1 MTRDQQQERRKA
13 FAFGVSGSLCCLD
26 RLKETGWQALRP
38 CRAHGVLGVWFDKA
52 LRLPG
57 VPSLGAGAIEL
68 RLAVRLFCAPEV
80 V

>member
-1 MTRDQQQERRKA
+1 MQDQQQERRKA
-13 FAFGVSGSLCCLD
+13 WAFGVLGSFCCLN
-26 RLKETGWQALRP
+26 RLKETGWQAQRP
-38 CRAHGVLGVWFDKA
+38 CRARGVLGVGFDKA

-57 VPSLGAGAIEL
+57 VPAPGAGAMDL